1 MVKKSFFVFHNIN
14 DSFHQNFIFLSIVF
28 PLCFLIIYIESEVL
42 QFQLRF
48 DIFQI
53 GIYEDI

>member
-1 MVKKSFFVFHNIN
+1 MVKKSFLFFIISTIPFIKISYFINRIPFV
-14 DSFHQNFIFLSIVF
+14 
-28 PLCFLIIYIESEVL
+28 FLIIYRESEVL

>member
-1 MVKKSFFVFHNIN
+1 MYA
-14 DSFHQNFIFLSIVF
+14 
-28 PLCFLIIYIESEVL
+28 IIYRESEVL

-53 GIYEDI
+53 GIYEDV